1 MAGGRSGEHAGDM
14 SDEQTPGHSLIDTTR
29 PADGRIIAGV
39 AAGIG
44 RQLDIDPVVV
54 RIGFVALTFVGLAG
68 PILYLAG
75 WFLFPPDGQ
84 RSIAAD
90 WFNLSTNE
98 RQVRTA
104 GLLAAGVLA
113 VAAAVGD
120 GGWGG
125 SWIGWV
131 ALPAAF
137 GYWLF
142 VVRPRHR
149 REQLF
154 AAWDGDG
161 HPPVSEQVERYT
173 RAKVAD
179 ALARRE
185 AKPPAR
191 PLMLLTGSLAA
202 ISLAVTLIIDRSGD
216 AHLTGQT
223 YLAVALG
230 AVAVGCLVG
239 SMFGNPGPLYGIGIL
254 LAAALV
260 IGSLAPAGPI
270 GDRQVRPES
279 AADLARSYHHGIGR
293 FELDLSRLKSV
304 DLVGH
309 RIHVTAGIGE
319 TLVLVSREVPVRVNA
334 HLGIGE
340 MEVFDRVK
348 HGHDQTIRRN
358 DDQQPYLEIDVDQRV
373 GQLTVEDR

>member
-1 MAGGRSGEHAGDM
+1 MDE
-14 SDEQTPGHSLIDTTR
+14 EQTPGRSLIDTAR
-29 PADGRIIAGV
+29 PTEGRIIAGV

-75 WFLFPPDGQ
+75 WFLFPQDGK

-90 WFNLSTNE
+90 WFNLSGNE

-104 GLLAAGVLA
+104 GLFAAGVLA
-113 VAAAVGD
+113 LAAAVGD
-120 GGWGG
+120 AGWGG
-125 SWIGWV
+125 WSFGWI

-142 VVRPRHR
+142 VVRPRLR
-149 REQLF
+149 REQLL
-154 AAWDGDG
+154 AAWDPAG
-161 HPPVSEQVERYT
+161 HPPVSEQVEQYT

-179 ALARRE
+179 ALAKRE
-185 AKPPAR
+185 AKQPAR
-191 PLMLLTGSLAA
+191 PLMLLTASVAVIGLAA
-202 ISLAVTLIIDRSGD
+202 TLIADRAGS
-216 AHLTGQT
+216 AHITGLT

-230 AVAVGCLVG
+230 AVAMGCLIG
-239 SMFGNPGPLYGIGIL
+239 SVYGNPVPLYGIGTL
-254 LAAALV
+254 LAAAL
-260 IGSLAPAGPI
+260 ILGSLVPAGPI
-270 GDRQVRPES
+270 GDEKIQPKS
-279 AADLARSYHHGIGR
+279 AADLATSYRHGVGR
-293 FELDLSRLKSV
+293 FELDLSHLKSA

-309 RIHVTAGIGE
+309 RVRVTAGIGE
-319 TLVLVSREVPVRVNA
+319 TDVLVSREVPVRVIA

-348 HGHDQTIRRN
+348 HGYDNTIRRS
-358 DDQQPYLEIDVDQRV
+358 DDQQPYLEIDVDQHV